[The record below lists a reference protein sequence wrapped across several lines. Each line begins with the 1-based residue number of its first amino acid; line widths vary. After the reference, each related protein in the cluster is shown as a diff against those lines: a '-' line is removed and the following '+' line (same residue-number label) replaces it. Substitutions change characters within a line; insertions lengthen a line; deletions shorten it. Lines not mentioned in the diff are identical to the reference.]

1 MSVERRGLGK
11 LMLLLVVL
19 YIIIATP
26 WYLPKTT
33 SVRIA
38 GMPAWAFLVPFI
50 TCALGYLIT
59 LVAYRLKVE

>member
-1 MSVERRGLGK
+1 MAVGQKGLGK
-11 LMLLLVVL
+11 LMLLLTIL

-26 WYLPKTT
+26 WYLPKST

-50 TCALGYLIT
+50 TCALGYIVT
-59 LVAYRLKVE
+59 IVAYRLKVE